1 MAFSTKIKNQIL
13 VHSARHCC
21 VCHASTGLNIEI
33 HHIIPQ
39 DQGGKDN
46 LDNAIALCFN
56 CHSDAGHYFAGHPK
70 GAKLSPSELRKHK
83 KSWMDLVSKNKIEM
97 PAEMQIELIETNH
110 DKVFKPEFIENKIKY
125 LDREKFKKTLKMLKI
140 DFKPIK
146 TGNRYLDCEQNKI
159 KTLDDYIDFLN
170 GGFIKKMKENN
181 SEKELDIQPKTYLPS
196 FSLREGFTV
205 RKKSNLSVCTLNLRL
220 INNGP
225 DLLEDFK
232 IYLEFENIIKAESI
246 NKRKDY
252 SDLYRYQ
259 YNVFFA
265 NDFKAEFI
273 PKVKILVQN
282 DSIDLDPICFLTS
295 HQVTDVVINWKI
307 VARNFNMTDQI
318 RLQIIP
324 KIECSEYDR
333 YVDDPENYKPITEI
347 KFKYK

>member
-1 MAFSTKIKNQIL
+1 MAFTNKIKEQIL
-13 VHSARHCC
+13 VASARHCC
-21 VCHASTGLNIEI
+21 VCRKSTGFNIEV

-39 DQGGKDN
+39 EQGGKDTF
-46 LDNAIALCFN
+46 DNAIALCFN

-83 KSWMDLVSKNKIEM
+83 KSWMDLVIKNKTEM
-97 PAEMQIELIETNH
+97 PAEMQIELIVTNQ
-110 DKVFKPEFIENKIKY
+110 DKVFRPEFIENKIKY
-125 LDREKFKKTLKMLKI
+125 LDREEFKETLKMLKI
-140 DFKPIK
+140 DFKQIK
-146 TGNRYLDCEQNKI
+146 TGDRYLDCEQNKI

-170 GGFIKKMKENN
+170 GVFIKKMEKNN
-181 SEKELDIQPKTYLPS
+181 SEKKIDIQPKTYS
-196 FSLREGFTV
+196 TSGSLMEGFTV
-205 RKKSNLSVCTLNLRL
+205 RKKTNLSICSLNLRL

-225 DLLEDFK
+225 NLLEDFK
-232 IYLEFENIIKAESI
+232 IYLEFENIIKAEAI
-246 NKRKDY
+246 NKRKNYTDFY
-252 SDLYRYQ
+252 KYQ
-259 YNVFFA
+259 YNVLFK

-295 HQVTDVVINWKI
+295 HQVTDVVVTWKI

-347 KFKYK
+347 KLKYK